1 MLGSAGWSIRTHI
14 EVYGGRDQEV
24 EDVEWLEL
32 CGREGWIALTMDR
45 RVRYHSA
52 EIAAIRRHRVKA
64 FALASGNLRAAD
76 QAHRFLGN
84 EARITAAC
92 ADPGPFIYAV
102 FADRIERIFPA

>member
-1 MLGSAGWSIRTHI
+1 METGTRRSETSSGWSAARK
-14 EVYGGRDQEV
+14 
-24 EDVEWLEL
+24 
-32 CGREGWIALTMDR
+32 GWIVLTMDR
-45 RVRYHSA
+45 RVRYRPV

-64 FALASGNLRAAD
+64 FALTSGNLRAAD

-102 FADRIERIFPA
+102 YADRIDRIFP